1 MMPDTTD
8 PTWERATLLALKAE
22 WVAIN
27 HTLFEGALRSPMI
40 DWSDGMTL
48 LGAWITGQRRL
59 TLSRTFVASSPW
71 GRVVEVL
78 KHETAHQY
86 VDEALHIVDES
97 AHGATF
103 RRVCEERGIDARA
116 AGMPEVAVDDES
128 ASVRR
133 RIEKLLALAGS
144 PNPHEA
150 AAAASMARKLRLK
163 HRLDVGTSD
172 SADYGWKQLGP
183 VLGRVTEVDR
193 WLAHILEAHA
203 FVEVV
208 FVTSYDTARS
218 ERGRILEVC
227 GTAADLEFAEWMY
240 VFLRR
245 TAERLADDHVRRQ
258 GGGKRA
264 AFMAGVLSGV
274 HETLGRSAAESAAGD
289 AALVWRGDPALH
301 AYFRKRHPRL
311 RTTRGRVRRGRADHH
326 AGQAE
331 GRRVVVHRPISGR
344 GGFGGLL
351 GP

>member
-1 MMPDTTD
+1 MADS
-8 PTWERATLLALKAE
+8 TWERATLLALKAE
-22 WVAIN
+22 WMAIN
-27 HTLFEGALRSPMI
+27 HTLFRGALRPPMI
-40 DWSDGMTL
+40 DWSDGTTL
-48 LGAWITGQRRL
+48 LGAWIIGQRRL
-59 TLSRTFVASSPW
+59 TISRAFVASSPW

-86 VDEALHIVDES
+86 VDEVLRVVDET

-103 RRVCEERGIDARA
+103 RRVCEERAIDARA
-116 AGMPEVAVDDES
+116 AGTPDVAVDDES

-133 RIEKLLALAGS
+133 RIAKLLALAGS

-163 HRLDVGTSD
+163 HRLDAGAPA
-172 SADYGWKQLGP
+172 SADYAWKQLGP
-183 VLGRVTEVDR
+183 VLARVTEVDR
-193 WLAHILEAHA
+193 WLSHILESHA

-208 FVTSYDTARS
+208 FVGSYDAVRS

-227 GTAADLEFAEWMY
+227 GTSADLEFAEWMY

-264 AFMAGVLSGV
+264 AFMAGVLFGV
-274 HETLGRSAAESAAGD
+274 HETLTRSAAEAAATD
-289 AALVWRGDPALH
+289 AALIWSGDPALH
-301 AYFRKRHPRL
+301 AYFRRRHPRL
-311 RTTRGRVRRGRADHH
+311 RTTHGRVRKGRADHH
-326 AGQAE
+326 AGQEE
-331 GRRVVVHRPISGR
+331 GRRVVVHRPISGG